1 MRWRVSS
8 KAWMILPIALFLNLL
23 ALPNTN
29 AAYSFSSHT
38 FTNCSAM
45 GKTGP
50 TQSACRSAYSTTWDE
65 SDANFTVTNG
75 IQNWIVPA
83 SGFYY
88 VDAYGAGGAG
98 AYAGGGARIADTF
111 LLSEGETIK
120 ILVGQIG
127 ETTTGTSANGGSGG
141 TFIVKSPF
149 NTDNSI
155 LVIAGGGG
163 GSESGSSQRTEAHAS
178 ISNSGNNGYSGSGA
192 PSSSTSGSGGT
203 SGNGGGTASSDNA
216 GGGGGGFFTNGTRN
230 TNWENNGGLAFVNGG
245 IGATGS
251 ATNTLSND
259 GGFGGGGSAA
269 GRGSGGGAGAGGG
282 YSGGGG
288 SDNVGNGAGG
298 GGGSYF
304 SNGLNTNRVTTV
316 NANPAQTQGRVTIT
330 FISAATTST
339 FLSIAGNIT
348 SSQFNKDI
356 TITAT
361 IDNPGKVTFKENGR
375 KIPNCVSRAATTS
388 VSCSWRPKIRGTVS
402 ITASLV
408 PTNSSL
414 SGSTSSA
421 INVFISS
428 RTTPR

>member
-1 MRWRVSS
+1 
-8 KAWMILPIALFLNLL
+8 L
-23 ALPNTN
+23 
-29 AAYSFSSHT
+29 
-38 FTNCSAM
+38 

-50 TQSACRSAYSTTWDE
+50 TQSACRNAYSTTWDE
-65 SDANFTVTNG
+65 SGANFTVTNG

-88 VDAYGAGGAG
+88 IDAYGAGGAG
-98 AYAGGGARIADTF
+98 DYAGGGARIADTF
-111 LLSEGETIK
+111 LLTEGETIK

-127 ETTTGTSANGGSGG
+127 ETTTGTSANGGGGG
-141 TFIVKSPF
+141 TFIVRTPF
-149 NTDNSI
+149 NSNGSI
-155 LVIAGGGG
+155 LIIAGGGG
-163 GSESGSSQRTEAHAS
+163 GSESGSSQRLEAHAS
-178 ISNSGNNGYSGSGA
+178 ITTSGNNGYTAGTPGLSN
-192 PSSSTSGSGGT
+192 TSGLGGT
-203 SGNGGGTASSDNA
+203 SGNGGGTASADNA
-216 GGGGGGFFTNGTRN
+216 GGGGGGFLTDGTRN
-230 TNWENNGGLAFVNGG
+230 NNWENNGGLSFVNGG
-245 IGATGS
+245 LGATGS
-251 ATNTLSND
+251 ATNTSSND
-259 GGFGGGGSAA
+259 GGFGGGGAAA

-288 SDNVGNGAGG
+288 SDNVGNGVGG

-304 SNGLNTNRVTTV
+304 LNGLNTNRVTTV

-339 FLSIAGNIT
+339 SLSIAGNIT
-348 SSQFNKDI
+348 STQFNKNI

-375 KIPNCVSRAATTS
+375 KIPNCVAKTATSS
-388 VSCSWRPKIRGTVS
+388 VSCIWRPKIRGNVS

-414 SGSTSSA
+414 SGSTSAA
-421 INVFISS
+421 IKVFISP